1 MKYLIRE
8 MTIEDIPEV
17 IKGEEEIFKET
28 LGYDM
33 FYSELKLNPYAHY
46 LVLEIDKLVAGYIG
60 FWIEGETASFINFYV
75 LEAYQ
80 NLGFGNMLLDFV
92 VELCEMSNVDL
103 LTLEVR
109 VSNQKAIALYEK
121 RGFRISH
128 TRKNYYKDGE
138 DAYVMLKKIK
148 EKQC

>member
-148 EKQC
+148 EK